1 MNISHVQ
8 CAGISKRFA
17 WFVMISISAI
27 LKSPCTQTNRPGV
40 EAIAI
45 RVLIVELHALFF
57 YTPLVITCV
66 LDLKSHACHVSR
78 NLSFEC

>member
-40 EAIAI
+40 EAIAY
-45 RVLIVELHALFF
+45 V
-57 YTPLVITCV
+57 Y
-66 LDLKSHACHVSR
+66 
-78 NLSFEC
+78 